1 MTGSEITLSAVE
13 YLNTK
18 PFIEGLKLQT
28 FSERLIIMEDTPAQC
43 SLKLREGRA
52 DIGIV
57 PVADY
62 PELTQ
67 FRRITKWGIGA
78 DGPVDSVLLVANQPV
93 NDLDRILLDYQS
105 KTSNQLMRIL
115 GDEYFRY
122 GWSFESAN
130 AGYEHELPPG
140 TGAVIIGD
148 RALRSAGRYAYRY
161 DLAEAWLQ
169 MTGLPFLFAIWVAS
183 SRVNDILERELEEAL
198 SMGMNTCHEIA
209 ERYRS
214 DFPGMDIYRYLTQSI
229 HYEITSDHEMAMD
242 LFLEKITM
250 LEGII

>member
-18 PFIEGLKLQT
+18 PFIEGLKLHT
-28 FSERLIIMEDTPAQC
+28 FSEPLIIMEDTPAQC

-78 DGPVDSVLLVANQPV
+78 KGAVDSVLLVANQPV

-122 GWSFESAN
+122 GGSFETADP
-130 AGYEHELPPG
+130 GYEQELPAG

-148 RALRSAGRYAYRY
+148 RALRSTGQFPYRY
-161 DLAEAWLQ
+161 DLAGAWHQ

-183 SRVNDILERELEEAL
+183 SRVDATFERELEKAL
-198 SMGMNTCHEIA
+198 SIGMTTRREIA

-214 DFPGMDIYRYLTQSI
+214 DFPGVDIYRYLTQSI
-229 HYEITSDHEMAMD
+229 DYEITPDHELAMD